1 MNLETLKHD
10 IPKYIYTSTKKTT
23 YNNKNKES
31 LAESALFI
39 LKVLESVNNTSVII
53 KLDDTEKELYISIDN
68 ILYSAGHMLIYAD
81 YNIRRYLADFL
92 LDSNKKDS
100 ELIKRD
106 IRITGDGWNKA
117 LVIIFDSLRYK

>member
-10 IPKYIYTSTKKTT
+10 IVKYIYTSTKETAYT
-23 YNNKNKES
+23 NKNKQS
-31 LAESALFI
+31 LTESALFI
-39 LKVLESVNNTSVII
+39 LKLLESVNNTSVII
-53 KLDDTEKELYISIDN
+53 KLDDTEQELYIKIDD
-68 ILYSAGHMLIYAD
+68 IKYSAGHMLIYAD
-81 YNIRRYLADFL
+81 YNVRRYLADFL

-117 LVIIFDSLRYK
+117 LLIIFDSLRYK